1 MNELLAA
8 VGDGAVI
15 AKRNLIK
22 IKRVPET
29 LVFVLISPIMFVL
42 LFAYVF
48 GSAIEIPGSSYRE
61 FLIGGIFAQ
70 TIVFGAT
77 FTGAGLAE
85 DMQKGIINRFRSLP
99 MSQTAVIAGRTASD
113 VIYNALSLTIMTITG
128 LLVGWRINNG
138 ILKAL
143 AAFALLLVFA
153 YAFSWIMALVG
164 LMVPSVEV
172 VNNASFIVIF
182 PITFIANTFV
192 PTDNLPTPLRVF
204 AEWNPVSAV
213 TQATREL
220 FGNIPAGTPAPEVW
234 PLRNPVL
241 YTLMWT
247 VVIIAIFAPLSVR
260 RYRRVTAR

>member
-1 MNELLAA
+1 
-8 VGDGAVI
+8 
-15 AKRNLIK
+15 
-22 IKRVPET
+22 
-29 LVFVLISPIMFVL
+29 
-42 LFAYVF
+42 
-48 GSAIEIPGSSYRE
+48 
-61 FLIGGIFAQ
+61 
-70 TIVFGAT
+70 
-77 FTGAGLAE
+77 
-85 DMQKGIINRFRSLP
+85 
-99 MSQTAVIAGRTASD
+99 
-113 VIYNALSLTIMTITG
+113 
-128 LLVGWRINNG
+128 
-138 ILKAL
+138 
-143 AAFALLLVFA
+143 
-153 YAFSWIMALVG
+153 MALVG